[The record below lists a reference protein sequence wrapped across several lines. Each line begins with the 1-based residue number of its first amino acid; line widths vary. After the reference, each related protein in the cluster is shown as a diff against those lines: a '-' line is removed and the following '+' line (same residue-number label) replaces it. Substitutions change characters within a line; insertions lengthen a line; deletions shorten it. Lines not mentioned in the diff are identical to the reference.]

1 METWLSMK
9 VVLSK
14 LQCFLNLF
22 SYDEAIKAHHS
33 FDCQR
38 AILALDN
45 GADRDNRVFEGVW

>member
-1 METWLSMK
+1 MK

-14 LQCFLNLF
+14 VQCFLNLF

-38 AILALDN
+38 AILALVN
-45 GADRDNRVFEGVW
+45 GADRDIRVFEGV